1 MPHTKTSTRLV
12 VSIRLKKMIK
22 VLVGAWMSLALHGVS
37 FEQAKPAMPVAPA
50 VSAAEIK
57 TNAAQ
62 ATVLTGEV
70 TSVNA
75 KTGNLTIKTN
85 NREIKLTT
93 ETKSTR
99 AALEKLKIG
108 DTAKIFEKG
117 GKSSPPVRSRLI
129 PRP

>member
-1 MPHTKTSTRLV
+1 
-12 VSIRLKKMIK
+12 MIK

-108 DTAKIFEKG
+108 DTVKIFEKG
-117 GKSSPPVRSRLI
+117 GKVIAASPIKADSKTKAPQ
-129 PRP
+129 